1 VIDVK
6 VRYNTTCQ
14 DNHLFWRILVN
25 GEEQICSNVIF
36 LIPTHT
42 TRDTVWDPG
51 RNQDVDKHHISATA
65 NEVIWRG
72 DVVIVR

>member
-1 VIDVK
+1 MIDIK
-6 VRYNTTCQ
+6 VRYNTQCT
-14 DNHLFWRILVN
+14 DNHLFWRILID

-36 LIPTHT
+36 LIPVHT

-51 RNQDVDKHHISATA
+51 RKQDVDKHHISCKA